1 MLKDQ
6 IEQLKSQLSKAV
18 VLSERSKATY
28 DKLLKERDFHK
39 MHHQRV
45 QKEKKKLNENTERLH
60 ALQNEYEKKYEE
72 LNEKYNFTMKEKT
85 LIKIERDKLKQETMS
100 KKDTLPQVQNQTNMS
115 EGKKTK
121 FTPFTEEDPPKVGDL
136 FNYKQTVLG
145 KTQKGH
151 SMPVVTV
158 VFHPKK
164 PIIGTGSDDMFWK
177 IWTVNQSE
185 LIMSG

>member
-1 MLKDQ
+1 M
-6 IEQLKSQLSKAV
+6 
-18 VLSERSKATY
+18 VLSEKAKATY

-45 QKEKKKLNENTERLH
+45 QRDKKKLNENIERLYS
-60 ALQNEYEKKYEE
+60 LQREYEKKYEE
-72 LNEKYNFTMKEKT
+72 LAEKYNFTMKEKM
-85 LIKIERDKLKQETMS
+85 LIKIERDKLKAETAV
-100 KKDTLPQVQNQTNMS
+100 KKEPLPSVDPKPAPD
-115 EGKKTK
+115 GKKTK
-121 FTPFTEEDPPKVGDL
+121 FTPFPEDESAPARPPEP

-151 SMPVVTV
+151 TMSVCTV